1 MPDWDTKSKDYL
13 LSLGFSK
20 YKKNKYVMVNSD
32 ILYYLSFEGKKKNIY
47 IWYVFHPLSLP
58 ELWPSEGW
66 PDAAGGIPHNELSI
80 ESDDDIPV
88 IQQCLKDHL
97 TKSLPTLLK
106 KAENLIGLSEMYNL
120 EKLPKGNYP
129 KLICYLSA
137 KKYEQAKVINKWLI
151 DNYNEHP
158 QGDDV
163 KEVLDSLLKLE
174 NNEEIEQWLNMK
186 KEQNIRKLNLVRL
199 FKKIDNKTIKK
210 DV

>member
-13 LSLGFSK
+13 FSLGFSK

-32 ILYYLSFEGKKKNIY
+32 IFYYLSFEGKKKNITV
-47 IWYVFHPLSLP
+47 WYVFHPLSLP
-58 ELWPSEGW
+58 ELWPSKGW
-66 PDAAGGIPHNELSI
+66 PGGAGGIPYDELSI

-97 TKSLPTLLK
+97 TKSLPELLK

-120 EKLPKGNYP
+120 EISPKGNYP

-137 KKYEQAKVINKWLI
+137 KIYEQAKVTHKWLI
-151 DNYNEHP
+151 DNYNEYP
-158 QGDDV
+158 QGNDV
-163 KEVLDSLLKLE
+163 KEVIDNLLEVE
-174 NNEEIEQWLNMK
+174 NNEEVEQWLNIE
-186 KEQNIRKLNLVRL
+186 KEKNIKRLSLVRL
-199 FKKIDNKTIKK
+199 FKKTNNKEIKK